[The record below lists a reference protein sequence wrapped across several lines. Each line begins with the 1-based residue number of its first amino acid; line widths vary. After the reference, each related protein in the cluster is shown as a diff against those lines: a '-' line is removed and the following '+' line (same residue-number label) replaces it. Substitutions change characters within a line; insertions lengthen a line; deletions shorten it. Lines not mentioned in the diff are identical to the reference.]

1 MNDYETIYG
10 IAFDHAYDGEDSME
24 GEQVR
29 FTAGIAA
36 VAAAAKAEALTEPNA
51 ALQKHNARLVIEF
64 MEQPEFKAMLAD
76 VRATAKRE
84 ALEEA
89 ATELPT
95 FSPDGYGGMKLTD
108 VREWLTK
115 RAEMKRG
122 ES

>member
-1 MNDYETIYG
+1 MTDQENRDTYYE
-10 IAFDHAYDGEDSME
+10 AYRKPG
-24 GEQVR
+24 QNLR
-29 FTAGIAA
+29 TAHDAGLAA
-36 VAAAAKAEALTEPNA
+36 VVAAAKA
-51 ALQKHNARLVIEF
+51 
-64 MEQPEFKAMLAD
+64 
-76 VRATAKRE
+76 E

-108 VREWLTK
+108 VRAWLDK

>member
-1 MNDYETIYG
+1 MTDYEAIFEQ
-10 IAFDHAYDGEDSME
+10 AFKDAKSGSTRSLSDNLRCDR
-24 GEQVR
+24 V
-29 FTAGIAA
+29 ALAA
-36 VAAAAKAEALTEPNA
+36 VVAAAKA
-51 ALQKHNARLVIEF
+51 
-64 MEQPEFKAMLAD
+64 
-76 VRATAKRE
+76 E

-122 ES
+122 EA